1 MTDLIISDSEPEDCS
16 AVSARFPSQ
25 SRLSPRQTSQP
36 TSTRTTTKP
45 RVKDTVMVLSSA
57 SESEPGSDGEQ
68 AKRIESR
75 FFADS
80 GKRKRAASP
89 PPIEW
94 ASMGLKGISPLDGTK
109 RSSEAPP
116 VPVRATSTTTSS
128 SSFVSALELLRKSGS
143 PPNSDS
149 SDLEPLQPLKSVRAS
164 STVPKPRRQKPIVK
178 AKRAASASSSEAMS
192 MTIPDTKAP
201 EEARPSKRRS
211 ISPLSS
217 SDAEDTQPLP
227 APDLWAKRFSRGSSS
242 AAAAAAPSP
251 SDAKPNATT
260 TSTTQ
265 ARAKPWEALEAK
277 IGKVKKPST
286 RAGSRQPSAGPR
298 ARSSSR
304 VPAAKKEEE
313 VDHSS
318 DSDVIVTS
326 TLPARAR
333 SRSRSSSSG
342 RPRSTRPRTPLD
354 FLPPPVELPP
364 EEVVRVLT
372 LCALCSATWPASKTL
387 AAKQGHLRSC
397 ATKNDYTAETVR
409 YLVEKQ
415 VLELA
420 DAAEQER
427 RAVDDGKT
435 LFDRAVGKG
444 EGAHA
449 MRDVTVVGVEGL
461 ESAAGKEWFK
471 ATTEVQAEID
481 RARRRVQVAKVIKVA
496 KQIRLDQ
503 RARAR
508 ALDAKEPDD
517 DDDGSAEAALVL
529 PESAGRLQPAAA
541 TLVTARAD
549 AVLARLDSDDGHSFS
564 ETLPST
570 QEFQQSRLGAGSAST
585 FITARSWTPPPPP
598 PPRAD
603 GASSCCE
610 TASEMLQSRSPFR
623 QLSLPDPRSGS
634 ISRQGHPPQQQH
646 RLEREREIESC
657 SLWQLAAGRDDAR
670 LDTVVVSGVESCHV
684 VSDGVAI
691 GCGSGTAD
699 SSIRAARLDLLDC
712 TAQETFTPHLG
723 PRPRLAAPPS
733 RRSR

>member
-1 MTDLIISDSEPEDCS
+1 MTDLVISDSEPEDS
-16 AVSARFPSQ
+16 RAVSVRFPSQ

-36 TSTRTTTKP
+36 TSTRAITKP
-45 RVKDTVMVLSSA
+45 RAKDTVMVLSSA

-68 AKRIESR
+68 ANRIESR

-109 RSSEAPP
+109 RSSKASP
-116 VPVRATSTTTSS
+116 VPVAATSTTSS

-251 SDAKPNATT
+251 SDAKPNVTT

-286 RAGSRQPSAGPR
+286 RAGSRQPSVGAR
-298 ARSSSR
+298 ARSSSL

-313 VDHSS
+313 DDHSS

-326 TLPARAR
+326 SLPARAR
-333 SRSRSSSSG
+333 SSSSV

-372 LCALCSATWPASKTL
+372 LCALCSATWPASKTF

-397 ATKNDYTAETVR
+397 ATKNEYTAETVR

-481 RARRRVQVAKVIKVA
+481 QARRRVQVAKVIKVA

-508 ALDAKEPDD
+508 ARDAKEPADD

-570 QEFQQSRLGAGSAST
+570 QEFEQSRLGAGSAST
-585 FITARSWTPPPPP
+585 FITARSSTPPPPP

-603 GASSCCE
+603 GASSRCE

-670 LDTVVVSGVESCHV
+670 LGTVVVSRV
-684 VSDGVAI
+684 VS
-691 GCGSGTAD
+691 CRTEW
-699 SSIRAARLDLLDC
+699 RLIFEVTSL
-712 TAQETFTPHLG
+712 TP
-723 PRPRLAAPPS
+723 
-733 RRSR
+733 

>member
-1 MTDLIISDSEPEDCS
+1 
-16 AVSARFPSQ
+16 
-25 SRLSPRQTSQP
+25 
-36 TSTRTTTKP
+36 
-45 RVKDTVMVLSSA
+45 MVLSSA

-68 AKRIESR
+68 ANRIESR

-109 RSSEAPP
+109 RSSKASP
-116 VPVRATSTTTSS
+116 VPVAATSTTSS

-164 STVPKPRRQKPIVK
+164 STVPKPRRQIPTVK

-251 SDAKPNATT
+251 SDAKPNVTT

-286 RAGSRQPSAGPR
+286 RAGSRQPSVGAR
-298 ARSSSR
+298 ARSSSL

-313 VDHSS
+313 DDHSS

-326 TLPARAR
+326 SLPARAR
-333 SRSRSSSSG
+333 SSSSV

-397 ATKNDYTAETVR
+397 ATKNEYTAETVR

-481 RARRRVQVAKVIKVA
+481 QARRRVQVAKVIKVA

-508 ALDAKEPDD
+508 ARDAKEPADD

-570 QEFQQSRLGAGSAST
+570 QEFEQSRLGAGSAST
-585 FITARSWTPPPPP
+585 FITARSSTPPPPP
-598 PPRAD
+598 PPRAS
-603 GASSCCE
+603 GASSRCE

-670 LDTVVVSGVESCHV
+670 LGTVVLKKPSHLTSVS
-684 VSDGVAI
+684 VS
-691 GCGSGTAD
+691 
-699 SSIRAARLDLLDC
+699 
-712 TAQETFTPHLG
+712 
-723 PRPRLAAPPS
+723 PRRRLADPAEQHQQRQSSFQSDHGRDENAWFAKP
-733 RRSR
+733 